1 MIQIFKNICIILTIL
16 ILFIGCG
23 KSDDSTSNSSN
34 NNKMKW
40 DSNNWDN
47 SNWQ

>member
-16 ILFIGCG
+16 ILFTGCG
-23 KSDDSTSNSSN
+23 KSDDNSSN
-34 NNKMKW
+34 TSNNKMKW